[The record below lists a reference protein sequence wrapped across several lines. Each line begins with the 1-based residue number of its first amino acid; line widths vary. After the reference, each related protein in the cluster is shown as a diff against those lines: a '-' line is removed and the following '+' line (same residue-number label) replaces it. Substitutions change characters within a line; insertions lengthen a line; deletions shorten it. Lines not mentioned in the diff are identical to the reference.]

1 MDVSKIK
8 MLVQHVSLA
17 TLGGALLLGGNAAFA
32 GGGHHHDRDSDS
44 DSDKSYTLSGPCAF
58 LPAAR
63 ATEFHGNAD
72 RSKLNLAMAGNQW
85 VVAEEAIQAFNVYI
99 GKGTGTEPAYRPN
112 PGWTL
117 EALNLDE
124 NRMYAQYIP
133 PGQLVKQISSGCMTL
148 GNDED
153 RNFLAGNVQV
163 DFDVFASTNYTL
175 MRNLAKKGFVS
186 EAVPYIKNRLD
197 LMVGIDNPKEIGTTD
212 INGDAGT
219 SSDDP
224 EFDMQF
230 DIIMDLLSGDVIAS
244 SLDHINEGIHKA
256 SNGYM
261 INAHKWIKSHDRDV
275 TMGYTYADNTME
287 PPGTTMAAS
296 AWIQAALAKVA
307 KPMAGSPGANR
318 LNDAVDNPLKG
329 DAGEKH
335 SGNGHDLA
343 QNGCGSDAVEGNDG
357 SDGNPVVEAVPADYL
372 FCEFAV
378 LNKANTHE
386 SRVHHVETPNGIV
399 NADGYEPVDVG
410 FVWITELAYQIN
422 HDNPDVTGMNGRDI
436 SNLGI
441 PRPAD
446 GPKVNS
452 DKTYSLGL
460 LATSDNERRGQQFID
475 FLRSPEGQ
483 LVYTNGG
490 FTGLTDAELAGGEVY
505 DCDGDGVADEI
516 GLIVGSTTDTEAKPQ
531 TCF

>member
-8 MLVQHVSLA
+8 TLVQHVSLA
-17 TLGGALLLGGNAAFA
+17 AMGGALLLGGNAAFA
-32 GGGHHHDRDSDS
+32 GGDHHRHD
-44 DSDKSYTLSGPCAF
+44 DKSYTLSGPCAF

-85 VVAEEAIQAFNVYI
+85 VVAPEALQAFNVYI

-124 NRMYAQYIP
+124 NRLYAQYIP

-153 RNFLAGNVQV
+153 RNFLSGNVQV
-163 DFDVFASTNYTL
+163 DFDVFSSTNYAL

-186 EAVPYIKNRLD
+186 AAVPYIKNRLD
-197 LMVGIDNPKEIGTTD
+197 LMVKAGNPAGIGNANITG
-212 INGDAGT
+212 NA
-219 SSDDP
+219 
-224 EFDMQF
+224 EFDTQF
-230 DIIMDLLSGDVIAS
+230 DIIMDLLSGDVVAS

-261 INAHKWIKSHDRDV
+261 INAHKWVNSKSAA
-275 TMGYTYADNTME
+275 MGDIPMTYTYAD
-287 PPGTTMAAS
+287 GTTVTDTMTAS
-296 AWIQAALAKVA
+296 AWIQSALAFVA
-307 KPMAGSPGANR
+307 TPMVGSPGADR
-318 LNDAVDNPLKG
+318 LNDALDNPLKG

-335 SGNGHDLA
+335 SGNGHDLD
-343 QNGCGSDAVEGNDG
+343 QNGCGTAG
-357 SDGNPVVEAVPADYL
+357 AYL

-386 SRVHHVETPNGIV
+386 SRVHHVETPNGV
-399 NADGYEPVDVG
+399 LDAAPGNGYAKVDVG
-410 FVWITELAYQIN
+410 FVWITEHAYQIN
-422 HDNPDVTGMNGRDI
+422 NTPVGEPLAVTGMNGSTI
-436 SNLGI
+436 GSLGI
-441 PRPAD
+441 PQPAD

-452 DKTYSLGL
+452 NKTYSLAL

-483 LVYTNGG
+483 AVYMAGG
-490 FTGLTDAELAGGEVY
+490 FTGLTDAELAAGEVY

-516 GLIVGSTTDTEAKPQ
+516 GLIAGSTTDTEAKPQ
-531 TCF
+531 TCL